1 MFSSALEFVKKQ
13 YTIRRMKDNSSS
25 RRGALRVPRKIENVA
40 GPANGSADL
49 FSVRQGAAIGF
60 DAPFNAARVATD
72 AAAADAD
79 WERVCQIPCDASE
92 LVVLTRAKKLG
103 AYVMAISMRTP
114 QKFRATYVARMQNF
128 CLDVVECI
136 LRANA
141 IRADGGTAARAEL
154 QTNAIIKLKMLGYVA
169 LLAQNAGCILL
180 RQYRQISIQ
189 LADVINLL
197 AAWRKSDAE
206 KRGMKNN

>member
-1 MFSSALEFVKKQ
+1 MTDK
-13 YTIRRMKDNSSS
+13 TTS
-25 RRGALRVPRKIENVA
+25 RRGVLHVPRKIENIA
-40 GPANGSADL
+40 GPANGAADL
-49 FSVRQGAAIGF
+49 FSVRQGAATGF
-60 DAPFNAARVATD
+60 DAPFNARRVADD
-72 AAAADAD
+72 AVAADAD
-79 WERVCQIPCDASE
+79 WERVCQIPSDASE
-92 LVVLTRAKKLG
+92 LIVLTRAKKLG

-141 IRADGGTAARAEL
+141 IRMDDAAASARRGALQAD
-154 QTNAIIKLKMLGYVA
+154 AIIKLKMLGYVA

-189 LADVINLL
+189 LADVINLV

-206 KRGMKNN
+206 KWRTKNN

>member
-1 MFSSALEFVKKQ
+1 MTDK
-13 YTIRRMKDNSSS
+13 TTS
-25 RRGALRVPRKIENVA
+25 RRGALRVPRKIENIA
-40 GPANGSADL
+40 GPANSADDL
-49 FSVRQGAAIGF
+49 FSVRQGAATGF
-60 DAPFNAARVATD
+60 DAPFNVNR
-72 AAAADAD
+72 AAANAALDAEWD
-79 WERVCQIPCDASE
+79 MACQIPADSCE
-92 LVVLTRAKKLG
+92 LIVLTRAKKLG

-141 IRADGGTAARAEL
+141 IRMDDASASARRGSLQAD
-154 QTNAIIKLKMLGYVA
+154 AIIKLKMLGYVA

-206 KRGMKNN
+206 KWRAKNN

>member
-1 MFSSALEFVKKQ
+1 MTDK
-13 YTIRRMKDNSSS
+13 TTS
-25 RRGALRVPRKIENVA
+25 RRGALRVPRKIEDIA
-40 GPANGSADL
+40 GPANSADDL
-49 FSVRQGAAIGF
+49 FSVRQGAATGF
-60 DAPFNAARVATD
+60 DAPFNANRAAVNAALD
-72 AAAADAD
+72 AEWDMA
-79 WERVCQIPCDASE
+79 CQIPADSCE
-92 LVVLTRAKKLG
+92 LIVLTRAKKLG

-141 IRADGGTAARAEL
+141 IRMDDASAAARRGAL
-154 QTNAIIKLKMLGYVA
+154 QADAIIKLKMLGYVA

-206 KRGMKNN
+206 KWRAKNN